1 MRIDGPFNTNVG
13 SGGGEAHNVPFWAE
27 KDEEI
32 AVTYSH
38 VTRKQLVLDELV
50 YSKCQNNL

>member
-38 VTRKQLVLDELV
+38 VTRKQLVF
-50 YSKCQNNL
+50 